1 MRVTQGMLI
10 NNNIKYLSQNYNRLT
25 KLNEQMMSGKKI
37 TKPSDDPVVAMNG
50 MHYRSQVIEVEQ
62 FKRNLN
68 EGFNWLENADS
79 SLQEAGQ
86 ALQRIRE
93 LTVQASNDSYDAG
106 ARKNIAD
113 EISSL
118 QEHLAALA
126 DSKVGDTYIFSGT
139 DTNKKPTDITKVG
152 IEFSSFLGQADKSD
166 YVISY
171 QGQTFKHDSN
181 DASGNTFVSS
191 TGEKMMVDPATGGIT
206 YNYKEELEYRDGEM
220 VEVNKKLSE
229 QDLVISHVSA
239 VSTNNEDVEI
249 EIMKGVKMAI
259 NIRPQEAFPVDL
271 FSGIESIKNM
281 LTNPST
287 TGTDINKSL
296 QSIDEML
303 NNMVSTR
310 SELGARTNRAEL
322 VQSRLMEQEVI
333 AKETV
338 SENEDI
344 DLEKVYIDLTIAQ
357 SLHQASLAVGAKLI
371 QPTLMDYLR

>member
-50 MHYRSQVIEVEQ
+50 MHYRSQVIEVDQ

-93 LTVQASNDSYDAG
+93 LTVQASNDSYDAD

-171 QGQTFKHDSN
+171 QGQTFKNDST
-181 DASGNTFVSS
+181 DVSGNTFVSS
-191 TGEKMMVDPATGGIT
+191 TGEKMIVDPATSEIT

-220 VEVNKKLSE
+220 VDVNKKLSE

-239 VSTNNEDVEI
+239 VSTNNENVEI

-287 TGTDINKSL
+287 TGVDINKSL

>member
-25 KLNEQMMSGKKI
+25 TLNEQMMSGKKI

-50 MHYRSQVIEVEQ
+50 MHYRSQVVEVEQ

-79 SLQEAGQ
+79 SLNEAGQ
-86 ALQRIRE
+86 ALHRVRE

-113 EISSL
+113 EITSL

-126 DSKVGDTYIFSGT
+126 ETKVGDTYIFSGT
-139 DTNKKPTDITKVG
+139 DTNKRPINLNQIGVDYGT
-152 IEFSSFLGQADKSD
+152 FLSQNDKTG
-166 YVISY
+166 YVVSY
-171 QGQTFKHDSN
+171 NGQTFKHDPS
-181 DASGNTFVSS
+181 DVSGNTFVSAS
-191 TGEKMMVDPATGGIT
+191 GEKMIVDPATSEIT
-206 YNYKEELEYRDGEM
+206 YQYQEELQYRDGELAN
-220 VEVNKKLSE
+220 VEKKLSDDE
-229 QDLVISHVSA
+229 VIISHISA
-239 VSTNNEDVEI
+239 VSTNNENVEI

-271 FSGIESIKNM
+271 FSGIESIKKM
-281 LTNPST
+281 LIDPNSS
-287 TGTDINKSL
+287 GAEINKSL
-296 QSIDEML
+296 ESIDTML
-303 NNMVSTR
+303 NNIISTR

-322 VQSRLMEQEVI
+322 VQNRLMEQEVI
-333 AKETV
+333 SKQTL

>member
-1 MRVTQGMLI
+1 
-10 NNNIKYLSQNYNRLT
+10 
-25 KLNEQMMSGKKI
+25 
-37 TKPSDDPVVAMNG
+37 
-50 MHYRSQVIEVEQ
+50 
-62 FKRNLN
+62 
-68 EGFNWLENADS
+68 
-79 SLQEAGQ
+79 
-86 ALQRIRE
+86 
-93 LTVQASNDSYDAG
+93 
-106 ARKNIAD
+106 
-113 EISSL
+113 
-118 QEHLAALA
+118 
-126 DSKVGDTYIFSGT
+126 
-139 DTNKKPTDITKVG
+139 
-152 IEFSSFLGQADKSD
+152 
-166 YVISY
+166 
-171 QGQTFKHDSN
+171 
-181 DASGNTFVSS
+181 
-191 TGEKMMVDPATGGIT
+191 
-206 YNYKEELEYRDGEM
+206 
-220 VEVNKKLSE
+220 
-229 QDLVISHVSA
+229 
-239 VSTNNEDVEI
+239 VEI